1 MIVILLIAL
10 ILLIASLYKAIG
22 HLLNAPYAMVE
33 LSNLSVDIQKTE
45 ELRAYIH
52 VDVFYLSLS
61 YQYEYEGNCYT
72 GHKIGISDGLKF
84 DDIAKAEKFADQY
97 KNMAQCY
104 VSTKRPDISYL
115 SKSLSVG
122 PSDSTYGMLGA
133 SIFVFALYLFLLY

>member
-10 ILLIASLYKAIG
+10 ILLMASLYKAIG
-22 HLLNAPYAMVE
+22 YLLNAPYTLVD
-33 LSNLSVDIQKTE
+33 LSKLSVNIQKTE
-45 ELRAYIH
+45 ELRANIY

-84 DDIAKAEKFADQY
+84 DSITKAESFADQY
-97 KNMAQCY
+97 KNMTQCY

-115 SKSLSVG
+115 IKSLSIG

-133 SIFVFALYLFLLY
+133 SIFVFVLYLFLLY